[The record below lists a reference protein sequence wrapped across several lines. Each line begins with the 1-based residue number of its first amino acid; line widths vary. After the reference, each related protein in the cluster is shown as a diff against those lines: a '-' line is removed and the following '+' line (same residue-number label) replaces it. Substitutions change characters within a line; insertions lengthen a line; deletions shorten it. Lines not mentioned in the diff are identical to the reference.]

1 MALILVVDH
10 NSVAIN
16 VGDTVK
22 LQGVVLAV
30 NPASTHFKEVQIQ
43 VSYPVA
49 GVPNPEIAG
58 FAPAIHSGGSVHTPG
73 ADQII
78 EVAGSMLTH

>member
-10 NSVAIN
+10 NGVAIN

-22 LQGVVLAV
+22 LQGIVLAV
-30 NPASTHFKEVQIQ
+30 NEIQIQ

-49 GVPNPEIAG
+49 GVPNPEVAG
-58 FAPAIHSGGSVHTPG
+58 FSPAIHSGGNVHYPR
-73 ADQII
+73 ADQIV
-78 EVAGSMLTH
+78 EVAGTMLTH